1 MPTNTDKAAVAY
13 TDEAAVA
20 SEIGLGFSPGNKTHP
35 QTGALAPEVCLPV
48 PRNTATRSHHRK
60 LVLSLTLA
68 STLITS
74 CAPTPTPK
82 TTTHTT

>member
-1 MPTNTDKAAVAY
+1 MPTNTNKAAVAY
-13 TDEAAVA
+13 TDKAAVA
-20 SEIGLGFSPGNKTHP
+20 PEVSLGFSPGNKTYP
-35 QTGALAPEVCLPV
+35 PTGASAPGVCLSV
-48 PRNTATRSHHRK
+48 PRKIATRSHHRK
-60 LVLSLTLA
+60 LVLCLTLA